1 MESIILRSAV
11 IYVFI
16 FIILRLGGKRTLG
29 EMTTFDLVLLLI
41 ISEATQQALIDTDH
55 SIVGG
60 MMAITTL
67 VFIDIMVQL
76 LSNKFKKLD
85 QVVNSVP
92 VILLLDG
99 QPILDRIHKSR
110 LKVED
115 ILEAARKLQGLEKLE
130 QIKYAILE
138 KDGSI
143 SIVPKHLN
151 PGAAALEELQA

>member
-1 MESIILRSAV
+1 MESIVVRSAI
-11 IYVFI
+11 IYFFV

-41 ISEATQQALIDTDH
+41 ISEATQQALINNDH
-55 SIVGG
+55 SMTGG
-60 MMAITTL
+60 MLAITTL

-76 LSNKFKKLD
+76 LSNRFKRFD

-92 VILLLDG
+92 LILLRNGEPLM
-99 QPILDRIHKSR
+99 DRIKKSR
-110 LKVED
+110 LQVED
-115 ILEAARKLQGLEKLE
+115 ILEAARKLRGLEKLE

-143 SIVPKHLN
+143 SIVPYYLN
-151 PGAAALEELQA
+151 PGTEQKK